1 MTMGELI
8 PISDFD
14 YDYFINGICYKVSSR
29 FEGFESP
36 KFGSTLTER
45 FENYIGGDFAHLTT
59 DKDENTIQAEYV
71 CSTAGE
77 ED

>member
-1 MTMGELI
+1 MGEII

-29 FEGFESP
+29 FDSFEAP
-36 KFGSTLTER
+36 KLGSTLTDR
-45 FENYIGGDFAHLTT
+45 FGKYLGGDFAHLTNT
-59 DKDENTIQAEYV
+59 EDENTIQAEYV

>member
-1 MTMGELI
+1 MGEII

-14 YDYFINGICYKVSSR
+14 CDYFINGICYKVSSR
-29 FEGFESP
+29 FEVFEAP
-36 KFGSTLTER
+36 KLGSTLTDR
-45 FENYIGGDFAHLTT
+45 FGKYLGGDFAHLTNT
-59 DKDENTIQAEYV
+59 EDENTIQAEYV

>member
-1 MTMGELI
+1 MGEII

-14 YDYFINGICYKVSSR
+14 CDYFINGICYKVSSK
-29 FEGFESP
+29 FEGFDAP
-36 KFGSTLTER
+36 KLGSTLTER
-45 FENYIGGDFAHLTT
+45 FGKYLGGDFAHLTNT
-59 DKDENTIQAEYV
+59 EYENTIQAEYV

>member
-1 MTMGELI
+1 MGEII

-14 YDYFINGICYKVSSR
+14 CDYFINGICYKVSSN
-29 FEGFESP
+29 FESLEAP
-36 KFGSTLTER
+36 KLGSTLTDR
-45 FENYIGGDFAHLTT
+45 FGKYLGGDFAHLTNT
-59 DKDENTIQAEYV
+59 EDENTIQAEYV

>member
-1 MTMGELI
+1 MIMGEII

-14 YDYFINGICYKVSSR
+14 CDYFINGICYKVSSR
-29 FEGFESP
+29 FEGFEAP
-36 KFGSTLTER
+36 KLGSTLTER
-45 FENYIGGDFAHLTT
+45 FGKYLGGDFAHLTNNE
-59 DKDENTIQAEYV
+59 DKNTIQAEYV

>member
-1 MTMGELI
+1 MGEII

-14 YDYFINGICYKVSSR
+14 CDYFINGICYKVSSR
-29 FEGFESP
+29 FERFEAQ
-36 KFGSTLTER
+36 KLGSTLTER
-45 FENYIGGDFAHLTT
+45 FEKYLGGDFAHLTNT
-59 DKDENTIQAEYV
+59 EDENTIQAEYV

>member
-1 MTMGELI
+1 MSEII

-14 YDYFINGICYKVSSR
+14 CDYFINGICYKVSSR
-29 FEGFESP
+29 FESFEVP
-36 KFGSTLTER
+36 KLGSTLTDR
-45 FENYIGGDFAHLTT
+45 FGKYLGGDFAHLTNT
-59 DKDENTIQAEYV
+59 EDKNTIQAEYV

>member
-1 MTMGELI
+1 MGEII

-29 FEGFESP
+29 FEGLESP

-45 FENYIGGDFAHLTT
+45 FENYIGGDFAHLTNT
-59 DKDENTIQAEYV
+59 EYENTIQAEYV

>member
-1 MTMGELI
+1 MGEII

-14 YDYFINGICYKVSSR
+14 CDYFINGICYKVSSR
-29 FEGFESP
+29 FEGFEAL
-36 KFGSTLTER
+36 KLGSTLTER
-45 FENYIGGDFAHLTT
+45 FGKYLGGDFAHLTT
-59 DKDENTIQAEYV
+59 DEDENTIQAEYV

>member
-1 MTMGELI
+1 MGEII

-14 YDYFINGICYKVSSR
+14 CDYFINGICYKVSSK
-29 FEGFESP
+29 FEGFKAS
-36 KFGSTLTER
+36 KLGSTLTER
-45 FENYIGGDFAHLTT
+45 FEKYLGGDFAHLTT
-59 DKDENTIQAEYV
+59 IKNENTIQAEYA

>member
-1 MTMGELI
+1 MGEII

-14 YDYFINGICYKVSSR
+14 CDYFINGICYKASSK
-29 FEGFESP
+29 FEGFDAP
-36 KFGSTLTER
+36 KLGSTITDR
-45 FENYIGGDFAHLTT
+45 FGKYLGGDFAHLTNT
-59 DKDENTIQAEYV
+59 EDGNTIQAEYV

>member
-1 MTMGELI
+1 MIMGEII

-14 YDYFINGICYKVSSR
+14 CDYFINGICYKVLSR
-29 FEGFESP
+29 FEGFEAP
-36 KFGSTLTER
+36 KFDSTLIDR
-45 FENYIGGDFAHLTT
+45 FEKYLGGDFAHLTNT
-59 DKDENTIQAEYV
+59 EDKNTIQAEYV

>member
-1 MTMGELI
+1 MIMGEII

-14 YDYFINGICYKVSSR
+14 CDYFINGICYKVSSR
-29 FEGFESP
+29 FEGFDAP
-36 KFGSTLTER
+36 KLGSTLTER

-59 DKDENTIQAEYV
+59 DEDENTIQAEYV

>member
-1 MTMGELI
+1 MGEII

-14 YDYFINGICYKVSSR
+14 CDYFINGICYKVSSR
-29 FEGFESP
+29 FEGFKAP
-36 KFGSTLTER
+36 KLCFTLTER
-45 FENYIGGDFAHLTT
+45 FEKYLGGDFAYLTNT
-59 DKDENTIQAEYV
+59 EDENTIQAEYV

>member
-1 MTMGELI
+1 MGEII

-14 YDYFINGICYKVSSR
+14 CDYFINGICYKVSSR
-29 FEGFESP
+29 FEVFETS
-36 KFGSTLTER
+36 KLGSTLTDR
-45 FENYIGGDFAHLTT
+45 FGKYLGGDFAHLTNT
-59 DKDENTIQAEYV
+59 EDENTIQAEYV

>member
-1 MTMGELI
+1 MGVII

-29 FEGFESP
+29 FEVFEAS
-36 KFGSTLTER
+36 KLGSTLTDR
-45 FENYIGGDFAHLTT
+45 FGKYLGGDFAHLTNT
-59 DKDENTIQAEYV
+59 EDENTIQAEYV